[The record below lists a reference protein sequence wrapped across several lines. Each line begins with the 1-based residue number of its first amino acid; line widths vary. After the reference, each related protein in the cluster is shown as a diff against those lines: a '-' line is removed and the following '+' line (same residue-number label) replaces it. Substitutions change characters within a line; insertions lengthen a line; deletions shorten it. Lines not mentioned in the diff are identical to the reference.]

1 MTDLHYCVVLRVQR
15 WRNEYHVRQYKDT
28 LRSAAHAQ
36 ASQALH
42 SLRSTLQRRMTACSA
57 FPFVCARVCRQALRA
72 NCRPLS
78 GTAPHM

>member
-1 MTDLHYCVVLRVQR
+1 MTDLRYCVVLRVQR

-42 SLRSTLQRRMTACSA
+42 SLRSTLQRR
-57 FPFVCARVCRQALRA
+57 
-72 NCRPLS
+72 
-78 GTAPHM
+78 